1 METVLS
7 IHRTWAYVA
16 IAANAIAGIVM
27 LLAWRIPR
35 FRGRWNWWVT
45 WAAEGMMLVQIAL
58 GITLVSSAKYKGV
71 PRFHMFYGFIAFLTI
86 GVVLISQTAARQARD
101 AARPVRRGWI
111 VHHGSWHSC
120 HSASQP
126 MRPLR

>member
-27 LLAWRIPR
+27 LLAWKIPR

-86 GVVLISQTAARQARD
+86 GALSSYRKQLRG
-101 AARPVRRGWI
+101 RPVMLLGLYGAAGLFIMGLGIRAI
-111 VHHGSWHSC
+111 LQVS
-120 HSASQP
+120 P
-126 MRPLR
+126 

>member
-86 GVVLISQTAARQARD
+86 GALSSYRKQLRG
-101 AARPVRRGWI
+101 RPVMLLGLYGAAGLFIMGLGIRAI
-111 VHHGSWHSC
+111 LQVS
-120 HSASQP
+120 P
-126 MRPLR
+126 